1 MHDKGRWDQRAQHA
15 NGVNRRRF
23 LKGSSVA
30 AVALASGP
38 LSLLTSRPSAAQAQ
52 NKTLE
57 ALMPDPAVPLQNLG
71 AEARPLEERMLR
83 TLKEVDVQTIEG
95 VEKEMSF
102 AQGTRKSVRS
112 IVWTCAT
119 NRGNRLTYGGS
130 PFRARYLAWST
141 SNISWQAGLGWPIFS
156 TYCPAHDYDYR
167 MRYRDAYRFQIVPEF
182 ADFYWLGCGPSA
194 QAQGSQATDVWV
206 WVNDFPNTYGDN
218 AGTFDFMVTGWSL

>member
-23 LKGSSVA
+23 LEGSSVA

-38 LSLLTSRPSAAQAQ
+38 LSLLTSRPGAAQAQ

-130 PFRARYLAWST
+130 PFLASIPPQRRVT
-141 SNISWQAGLGWPIFS
+141 TICAGMVCFDVCWCELGILRSKWW
-156 TYCPAHDYDYR
+156 
-167 MRYRDAYRFQIVPEF
+167 IVRRGEGS
-182 ADFYWLGCGPSA
+182 LGRPSA
-194 QAQGSQATDVWV
+194 
-206 WVNDFPNTYGDN
+206 P
-218 AGTFDFMVTGWSL
+218 